1 MIIGENQNTV
11 VTVGDI
17 QKNQVSIDP
26 KNIEHIIT
34 ILSSNLYSN
43 PEESFLRETISN
55 AWDAQVEAN
64 NTKDPI
70 ILSFKEGNNYLEDTT
85 IAIRDF
91 GTGISPERFKEV
103 YLNIGSSTKRQSNEF
118 IGGFGIG
125 KFSALAVSD
134 TVHITSFYEG
144 NEYYYLM
151 VKNGSKINIDLI
163 NTTPT
168 DQPNGVEVKIQ
179 VSRIKGESIYRSI
192 SVLSYIP
199 NLYINKEK
207 DYTVKAFN
215 ERIITKYKNFNIC
228 SIVSGKMHILIGN
241 ILYRINKY
249 KFPILSRE
257 VETILEDVAIKF
269 EIGEL
274 TVTPNRE
281 DILYTDETIAKI
293 NEKIKAVMEEIEEIF
308 KQQNNKDFSNII
320 EYWLYLNSAKK
331 IILGDFTID
340 AEYSW
345 LRDLTYATYKGKDL
359 ATESPDLVNNMYKFF
374 KSNLKEFNCIAS
386 ILSYRNGN
394 NFSTKNLMERVTFLE
409 AITSTRIYKHTNTS
423 INTSIFILPSSKNT
437 KSQYFK
443 DYILENYVD
452 NSKNNSILFFEKID
466 FRDKSFINKFLIG
479 NLSVSKNKK
488 ECIWFCKEVIRAL
501 KPYTTVIDIVNSPD
515 FIQYKKDNKPTIETL
530 KPKSEIPF
538 YINYKSNIGDS
549 YPVSYRVF
557 SSKTAQDINEKLK
570 YCKSDSFIV
579 LYGIKDNPYS
589 KIFSKFKMWDSKKGI
604 NYVIVE
610 VAKTNWKY
618 MVNLPVNWVP
628 IEKVV
633 TYHCKEIISYAT
645 FLDNELHSI
654 YRLNYNNP
662 KLLRDV
668 YTLSGFLPKQER
680 KLIKYAYSVNYP
692 YIESYSNINEIIDKW
707 VTTIKSEGI
716 EDTDLRNGLL
726 LIKKYSEIIK
736 IMEPIL
742 KITGEISYLFAYFGL
757 KNKLF
762 RLDNTVYQYLR
773 DKLKLKIK

>member
-17 QKNQVSIDP
+17 QENQVSIDP

-70 ILSFKEGNNYLEDTT
+70 ILSFKEGNDYLEDTT

-151 VKNGSKINIDLI
+151 VKNGSKINIDLVNI
-163 NTTPT
+163 TPT

-179 VSRIKGESIYRSI
+179 VSRAKGESIYRSI

-215 ERIITKYKNFNIC
+215 ERVITKYKNFNIC
-228 SIVSGKMHILIGN
+228 STVSGKMHILIGN
-241 ILYRINKY
+241 ILYRINEY
-249 KFPILSRE
+249 KFLILTRE

-293 NEKIKAVMEEIEEIF
+293 NEKIKAAMEEIEEIF

-345 LRDLTYATYKGKDL
+345 LRDLTSTTYKGKDL
-359 ATESPDLVNNMYKFF
+359 VIESPDLVNNMYKFF
-374 KSNLKEFNCIAS
+374 KSNLTEFNCIAS

-452 NSKNNSILFFEKID
+452 NSKNNSTLFFEKID

-479 NLSVSKNKK
+479 NLSVSKNRK

-538 YINYKSNIGDS
+538 YINYKPNIGDS

-645 FLDNELHSI
+645 LLDNELHSI
-654 YRLNYNNP
+654 YRLNYDNP

-680 KLIKYAYSVNYP
+680 KLIKYAYSANYP
-692 YIESYSNINEIIDKW
+692 YIESYSNINEIIDEW

>member
-17 QKNQVSIDP
+17 QENQVSIDP

-43 PEESFLRETISN
+43 PEESFLRETVSN
-55 AWDAQVEAN
+55 AWDTQVEAN

-70 ILSFKEGNNYLEDTT
+70 ILSFKEGNDYLEDTT

-179 VSRIKGESIYRSI
+179 VSRAKGESIYKSI

-207 DYTVKAFN
+207 DYTVKEFN
-215 ERIITKYKNFNIC
+215 ERVITKYKNFNVC
-228 SIVSGKMHILIGN
+228 STVSGEMHILIGN

-257 VETILEDVAIKF
+257 IETILEDIAIKF

-293 NEKIKAVMEEIEEIF
+293 NEKIKAAMEEIEEIF

-345 LRDLTYATYKGKDL
+345 LRDLTSATYKGKDL
-359 ATESPDLVNNMYKFF
+359 AIESPDLVNNMYKFF
-374 KSNLKEFNCIAS
+374 KSSLTEFNCIAS

-409 AITSTRIYKHTNTS
+409 AITSTRIYKYTNTS
-423 INTSIFILPSSKNT
+423 INTSIFVLPSSKNT

-452 NSKNNSILFFEKID
+452 TSKNNSILFFEKID

-479 NLSVSKNKK
+479 NLSVSKNRK

-501 KPYTTVIDIVNSPD
+501 RPYTTVIDIVNSPD

-549 YPVSYRVF
+549 YAVSYRVF
-557 SSKTAQDINEKLK
+557 SSKTAQDINERLK

-579 LYGIKDNPYS
+579 LYGVKDNPYS

-610 VAKTNWKY
+610 IAKTNWKY
-618 MVNLPVNWVP
+618 MVNLPVNWIP

-645 FLDNELHSI
+645 LLDNELRSI
-654 YRLNYNNP
+654 YRLNYDNP

-680 KLIKYAYSVNYP
+680 KLIKYAYSANYP
-692 YIESYSNINEIIDKW
+692 YIESYSDINEIIDEW

-726 LIKKYSEIIK
+726 LIKKYSEIIE

>member
-1 MIIGENQNTV
+1 
-11 VTVGDI
+11 
-17 QKNQVSIDP
+17 
-26 KNIEHIIT
+26 
-34 ILSSNLYSN
+34 
-43 PEESFLRETISN
+43 
-55 AWDAQVEAN
+55 
-64 NTKDPI
+64 
-70 ILSFKEGNNYLEDTT
+70 
-85 IAIRDF
+85 
-91 GTGISPERFKEV
+91 
-103 YLNIGSSTKRQSNEF
+103 
-118 IGGFGIG
+118 
-125 KFSALAVSD
+125 
-134 TVHITSFYEG
+134 
-144 NEYYYLM
+144 
-151 VKNGSKINIDLI
+151 
-163 NTTPT
+163 
-168 DQPNGVEVKIQ
+168 
-179 VSRIKGESIYRSI
+179 
-192 SVLSYIP
+192 
-199 NLYINKEK
+199 
-207 DYTVKAFN
+207 
-215 ERIITKYKNFNIC
+215 
-228 SIVSGKMHILIGN
+228 MHILIGN

-257 VETILEDVAIKF
+257 IEIILENIAIKF

-345 LRDLTYATYKGKDL
+345 LRDLTSATYKGKDL
-359 ATESPDLVNNMYKFF
+359 AIESPDLVNNMYKFF
-374 KSNLKEFNCIAS
+374 KSNLTEFNCIAS

-423 INTSIFILPSSKNT
+423 INTSIFVLPSSKNT

-452 NSKNNSILFFEKID
+452 ISKNNSILFFEKID

-479 NLSVSKNKK
+479 NLSVSKNRK

-515 FIQYKKDNKPTIETL
+515 FIQYKKNNKPTIETL

-538 YINYKSNIGDS
+538 YINYKSNIGDN
-549 YPVSYRVF
+549 YAVSYRVF
-557 SSKTAQDINEKLK
+557 LSKTAQDINERLK
-570 YCKSDSFIV
+570 YRKNDSFIV
-579 LYGIKDNPYS
+579 LYGVKGNPYS

-645 FLDNELHSI
+645 LLDNELRSI
-654 YRLNYNNP
+654 YRFNDDHP
-662 KLLRDV
+662 KLLGDV
-668 YTLSGFLPKQER
+668 YTLSKFLPKQE
-680 KLIKYAYSVNYP
+680 KQLIRYASNISKP
-692 YIESYSNINEIIDKW
+692 YIEDYSNINEILDEW

-726 LIKKYSEIIK
+726 LIKKYSEIIE

>member
-17 QKNQVSIDP
+17 QENQVSIDP

-43 PEESFLRETISN
+43 PEESFLRETVSN

-70 ILSFKEGNNYLEDTT
+70 ILSFKEGNDYLEDTT

-144 NEYYYLM
+144 KEYYYLM
-151 VKNGSKINIDLI
+151 VKNGSKINIDLV
-163 NTTPT
+163 NTAPT

-179 VSRIKGESIYRSI
+179 VSRFKGESIYKSI
-192 SVLSYIP
+192 PVLSYIP
-199 NLYINKEK
+199 NLYIHKEGDYKAK
-207 DYTVKAFN
+207 DFN
-215 ERIITKYKNFNIC
+215 ERVITKYKNFNVC
-228 SIVSGKMHILIGN
+228 NTVNRTHILLGN
-241 ILYRINKY
+241 ILYRIDKY
-249 KFPILSRE
+249 KFPILTRE
-257 VETILEDVAIKF
+257 VEIILENIAIKF

-293 NEKIKAVMEEIEEIF
+293 NEKINAVMEEIEEIF

-345 LRDLTYATYKGKDL
+345 LRDLTSATYKGKDL
-359 ATESPDLVNNMYKFF
+359 AIESPDLVNNMYKFF
-374 KSNLKEFNCIAS
+374 KSNLTEFNCIAS

-423 INTSIFILPSSKNT
+423 INTSIFVLPSPKNI

-443 DYILENYVD
+443 DYVLENYVD
-452 NSKNNSILFFEKID
+452 TSKNNSILFFEQINFKN
-466 FRDKSFINKFLIG
+466 KSFINKFLIG
-479 NLSVSKNKK
+479 NLSVSKNRK
-488 ECIWFCKEVIRAL
+488 ECIWFCKEVLRAL
-501 KPYTTVIDIVNSPD
+501 KSYTTIIDIVNSPD
-515 FIQYKKDNKPTIETL
+515 FIKYKKDNKPTIETL
-530 KPKSEIPF
+530 KPKNEIPF
-538 YINYKSNIGDS
+538 YINYKSDIGNS

-557 SSKTAQDINEKLK
+557 SSKTAQDINERLK
-570 YCKSDSFIV
+570 YYKNDSFTV
-579 LYGIKDNPYS
+579 LYGVKDNPYS
-589 KIFSKFKMWDSKKGI
+589 KIFSKFKMWDSKRGI
-604 NYVIVE
+604 NYIIVE

-618 MVNLPVNWVP
+618 MVNLPVNWIP

-645 FLDNELHSI
+645 LLDNELRSI
-654 YRLNYNNP
+654 YRLNYDNP

-680 KLIKYAYSVNYP
+680 KLIKYAYSANNP
-692 YIESYSNINEIIDKW
+692 YIESYSDINEIVDEW
-707 VTTIKSEGI
+707 VTIIKSEGI

-726 LIKKYSEIIK
+726 LIKKYSEIIE